1 MARPTSTSP
10 VWSSSIEDDDEEDD
24 FVFQEWGPGEI
35 EDMPP
40 RPVTAGSLGTRARTP
55 QSGISRGG
63 ASRPP
68 TPFIAPCP
76 LPKMKILKER
86 DMESLYEEI
95 MKLSQAI
102 NDRNALIK
110 KQKVYA
116 SRLRLQNRRL
126 EKNVDS
132 LEKLGIKGP
141 RTGAPTRLRAIVQG
155 LRLKMAKFE
164 ALCSSQEDEIYQLE
178 RDLRVTNSK
187 EIQIERDVFA
197 GEMGRLQEV
206 IKHLKKSQQRLSKEN
221 KEINYMKDKNKI
233 LELANERLH
242 ASIQALQGSVTKANE
257 DMDAS
262 KQAAESAT
270 QEAKEMTRLY
280 DRIMEH
286 KSRLEKLVDMEKAS
300 KEKVER
306 RTLTLSALITRTE
319 KQLMELARKGVPIP
333 GLKLRGGGADDP
345 YYNVVYR
352 SQGAGDAVTQV
363 AVDQGCQTSS
373 HSAKPAAVPRCR
385 SASPVV
391 PKLNLGKLSAPD
403 VCDKPKPNTVVPV
416 PPEVASKSSKSSK
429 SSKKSSKSSKAS
441 KKKTRG
447 SPSPEPY
454 SRPPSRLAFISE
466 ASLPASLRQPT
477 ETAAAATAPQAS
489 PPAGSPAAA
498 PSSDREIHRVKNESR
513 KLETVTE
520 EMEVTVQSYNDKRP
534 STSLGD
540 RRQKL
545 RSNETSTS
553 SRSYFNSMGKNKQR
567 MLEIRSQRDQEC
579 LAWLRTL
586 EVPEEQAAENVRAT
600 TTATTTLEQP
610 CRSRPPPKP
619 DVVFAEDTLQMTQLT
634 RPAFEFPTRPDDLAS
649 FVVITQSSQAAD
661 TKTSLPEPS

>member
-1 MARPTSTSP
+1 
-10 VWSSSIEDDDEEDD
+10 
-24 FVFQEWGPGEI
+24 
-35 EDMPP
+35 
-40 RPVTAGSLGTRARTP
+40 
-55 QSGISRGG
+55 
-63 ASRPP
+63 
-68 TPFIAPCP
+68 
-76 LPKMKILKER
+76 
-86 DMESLYEEI
+86 
-95 MKLSQAI
+95 
-102 NDRNALIK
+102 
-110 KQKVYA
+110 
-116 SRLRLQNRRL
+116 
-126 EKNVDS
+126 
-132 LEKLGIKGP
+132 
-141 RTGAPTRLRAIVQG
+141 
-155 LRLKMAKFE
+155 
-164 ALCSSQEDEIYQLE
+164 
-178 RDLRVTNSK
+178 
-187 EIQIERDVFA
+187 
-197 GEMGRLQEV
+197 MGRLQEV

-477 ETAAAATAPQAS
+477 ESFPSATGPPPPPALAAEAAAAAPPPAPVATVAAAAPPPAVAPPVATATIAPSVVVAAAAATAPQAS

-634 RPAFEFPTRPDDLAS
+634 RPAFEFPTRPGNRR
-649 FVVITQSSQAAD
+649 VWRQQH
-661 TKTSLPEPS
+661 PP

>member
-1 MARPTSTSP
+1 
-10 VWSSSIEDDDEEDD
+10 
-24 FVFQEWGPGEI
+24 
-35 EDMPP
+35 
-40 RPVTAGSLGTRARTP
+40 
-55 QSGISRGG
+55 
-63 ASRPP
+63 
-68 TPFIAPCP
+68 
-76 LPKMKILKER
+76 
-86 DMESLYEEI
+86 
-95 MKLSQAI
+95 
-102 NDRNALIK
+102 
-110 KQKVYA
+110 
-116 SRLRLQNRRL
+116 
-126 EKNVDS
+126 
-132 LEKLGIKGP
+132 
-141 RTGAPTRLRAIVQG
+141 
-155 LRLKMAKFE
+155 
-164 ALCSSQEDEIYQLE
+164 
-178 RDLRVTNSK
+178 
-187 EIQIERDVFA
+187 
-197 GEMGRLQEV
+197 
-206 IKHLKKSQQRLSKEN
+206 
-221 KEINYMKDKNKI
+221 
-233 LELANERLH
+233 
-242 ASIQALQGSVTKANE
+242 
-257 DMDAS
+257 MDAS

-286 KSRLEKLVDMEKAS
+286 KSCLEKLVDMEKAS

-352 SQGAGDAVTQV
+352 SEGAGDAVTQV

-391 PKLNLGKLSAPD
+391 PKLNLGKLSASD
-403 VCDKPKPNTVVPV
+403 VCEKPKPNTVVPV

-454 SRPPSRLAFISE
+454 SRPPSRLAFTSE
-466 ASLPASLRQPT
+466 ASVPASLPQPN
-477 ETAAAATAPQAS
+477 ESFPSAPGPPPPAALAAEAAAAPPPPAPVATVAAAPPPPAVAPPVATATIAAQAS
-489 PPAGSPAAA
+489 PPAVSPAAA

-540 RRQKL
+540 RRQQL

-553 SRSYFNSMGKNKQR
+553 SSSYFNSMGKNKQR

-610 CRSRPPPKP
+610 CRSRAPPKP

-634 RPAFEFPTRPDDLAS
+634 RPAFKFPTRPGNRR
-649 FVVITQSSQAAD
+649 VWRQQH
-661 TKTSLPEPS
+661 PP